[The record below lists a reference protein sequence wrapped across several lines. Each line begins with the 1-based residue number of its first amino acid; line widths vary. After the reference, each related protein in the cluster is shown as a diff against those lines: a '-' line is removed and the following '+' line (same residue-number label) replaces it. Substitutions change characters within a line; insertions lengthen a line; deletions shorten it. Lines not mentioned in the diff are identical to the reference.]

1 MNSETKYCNYCGKEV
16 NKEAV
21 VCTHCGRQLES
32 TSLKNEKTKK
42 CKKCK
47 ELINKNAK
55 KCPNC
60 GANQKM
66 SVWVIVLIV
75 IVVIAIIGGTENN
88 SNSDSNNSQNNNTTN
103 TTNDTTNNNTSKPI
117 EYIKVSK
124 DDLDEE
130 LDNNAALARET
141 YNGKYLEITGK
152 LGTIDS
158 ELKYISLYSN
168 TKEYDFVGI
177 HCKVKNNEQKEI
189 IKTLVKDQEI
199 TVKGKITD
207 VGEVLGYYLDITEIV
222 AN

>member
-55 KCPNC
+55 KCPHC

-66 SVWVIVLIV
+66 PVWVIVLIV
-75 IVVIAIIGGTENN
+75 IVVIAIIGGIENN
-88 SNSDSNNSQNNNTTN
+88 SSSDSNNSQNNN

-124 DDLDEE
+124 DDLDEA